1 MKVIPKS
8 ITLEPDDII
17 EAIHDFL
24 KKKGH
29 TDKFKVTLEYKKG
42 YDHGPQNYGI
52 ETFIAYASEV
62 VPNV

>member
-8 ITLEPDDII
+8 ITLDPSDII
-17 EAIHDFL
+17 EAIQDFL

-29 TDKFKVTLEYKKG
+29 TDKFKVTLEYKKAF
-42 YDHGPQNYGI
+42 DHGPGNYGN

-62 VPNV
+62 IPNV